1 MNRNHVPLIL
11 LIVLAATACAHAQ
24 EAPAPLSINGR
35 LLEPEPAPIVVDGQL
50 LVPTCVLESDL
61 GVTVEQDNTVWRLRA
76 YGRQLALRAGNREYQ
91 LEQQKLQAPV
101 APVLRE
107 GDLLVP
113 VQILVE
119 PLGLT
124 VRQAATWEITTAP
137 SGVTSLRQGIH
148 PDRVRFVVDVSQPAL
163 FRWYEEPGKLIV
175 EFPALPDAEGRKS
188 LLRVHE
194 FDDALA
200 QQVTESLQEGFT
212 RLIFS
217 HASTEPPQLFT
228 LSEPSRIVVDLL
240 RQPTECPVPVP
251 PKVAP
256 KPRPGDLWSSHAF
269 TGSKGPVRGYVI
281 RFNPQKTGWTLCPAL
296 ADGTIMHRRTVSRI
310 AARHNNAYGAI
321 NGGFFAKNGP
331 PLGMLVID
339 GEWIK
344 PPLYSRAV
352 LGITTAGNYTI
363 ANVDFDGKLEFD
375 GFGFLPIESLNEG
388 HLTDD
393 GIVVFTQR
401 WGPLVTGAPGKTR
414 LAVTA
419 GGLVAAVYPAG
430 MDVPIPDGGYV
441 ISGNGR
447 RAETLAN
454 ICQGTSV
461 KLHLQTAP
469 QWPNLR
475 HAIGGGPVLVVD
487 GQVCVN
493 GQAERF
499 RSDVTA
505 SCRPRSAVGLSATG
519 EVILLAVQNP
529 GMTLK
534 ELAATMVKL
543 GARSAMNLDGG
554 GSTAIVVGG
563 QLLNDPSDGCERA
576 VSNAVL
582 VVKE

>member
-1 MNRNHVPLIL
+1 MNRNLSPLIL
-11 LIVLAATACAHAQ
+11 LLVLAAAACAHAQ
-24 EAPAPLSINGR
+24 EAPASLSINGR
-35 LLEPEPAPIVVDGQL
+35 ILEPEPAPILVDGRL
-50 LVPTCVLESDL
+50 LVPTSVLESDL
-61 GVTVEQDNTVWRLRA
+61 GVTVEQDKGLWRLRA
-76 YGRQLALRAGNREYQ
+76 YGRQLALRAGSREYQ
-91 LEQQKLQAPV
+91 LDQQKLQAPV

-107 GDLLVP
+107 TELLVP
-113 VQILVE
+113 VQVLVE

-137 SGVTSLRQGIH
+137 SAITALRQGIH
-148 PDRVRFVVDVSQPAL
+148 PDRVRFVVDVSQPAF

-175 EFPALPDAEGRKS
+175 EFPALPDAQGRTS
-188 LLRVHE
+188 LLRMHE

-200 QQVTESLQEGFT
+200 QQVTESLQDGFT

-228 LSEPSRIVVDLL
+228 LAEPSRIVVDLL
-240 RQPTECPVPVP
+240 RQPAECPAPVQ

-269 TGSKGPVRGYVI
+269 VGSKGPVRGYVI
-281 RFNPQKTGWTLCPAL
+281 RFNPQKTGWGLCPAL

-310 AARHNNAYGAI
+310 AARHNAYGAI

-352 LGITTAGNYTI
+352 LGITTDGNYTI

-375 GFGFLPIESLNEG
+375 GLGFLPTDALNEG
-388 HLTDD
+388 HTTDD
-393 GIVVFTQR
+393 GIVVFTER

-419 GGLVAAVYPAG
+419 DGLVAAVYPAG
-430 MDVPIPDGGYV
+430 VDVPIPEGGYV

-454 ICQGTSV
+454 ICQGTKV
-461 KLHLQTAP
+461 KLHLKTSP
-469 QWPNLR
+469 LWPNLR

-505 SCRPRSAVGLSATG
+505 SCRPRSAVGLAANG

-582 VVKE
+582 VVKK